1 MCFSFCCVA
10 GFFNV
15 LSELTKTGDVSPE
28 QFMSKPHTTPILCIF
43 GQKIHSSPSCNC
55 NVHLYNLLY
64 QSMEWLTPKLEPRLC
79 VSASRKVWAHEEDGR
94 LLRCRSRGHKY
105 RTDSC
110 HSHANHRAQI
120 HPLLCKGN
128 ITSQRAVHAA
138 ITMKCLFPVRRNPI
152 KKLIIS
158 DAGFERG

>member
-1 MCFSFCCVA
+1 MCSSFCCVA

-15 LSELTKTGDVSPE
+15 LSELTKTGDVSAE
-28 QFMSKPHTTPILCIF
+28 QFISKSHTTSFNCT
-43 GQKIHSSPSCNC
+43 SCNC
-55 NVHLYNLLY
+55 NMHLYNLLY

-79 VSASRKVWAHEEDGR
+79 VLASRKVWAHEEDGR

-105 RTDSC
+105 WTDSC

-128 ITSQRAVHAA
+128 ATSQQAVHAA
-138 ITMKCLFPVRRNPI
+138 ITMKRLFPVRSNPI
-152 KKLIIS
+152 KKVNH
-158 DAGFERG
+158 